1 MKIDAKKVQSLV
13 LTYGTVT
20 LPIAITALAM
30 NASTTVK
37 ILSFCSGLLAL
48 VIRQGNPKDPFTM
61 NLLKIAE
68 QEVNVELEKKTK
80 KKV

>member
-30 NASTTVK
+30 NAPTTVK
-37 ILSFCSGLLAL
+37 VLSFCSGLLAL
-48 VIRQGNPKDPFTM
+48 VIRQSNPKDPFTM

>member
-20 LPIAITALAM
+20 LPIATTALAM
-30 NASTTVK
+30 NAPAAVK
-37 ILSFCSGLLAL
+37 VLSFCSGLLAL

-68 QEVNVELEKKTK
+68 QEVNVELEKKIK
-80 KKV
+80 KKA

>member
-37 ILSFCSGLLAL
+37 VLSFCSGLLAL

-68 QEVNVELEKKTK
+68 QEVNVELEKKTNK
-80 KKV
+80 KA

>member
-20 LPIAITALAM
+20 LPIATTALAM
-30 NASTTVK
+30 NASTAVK

-80 KKV
+80 KKA

>member
-37 ILSFCSGLLAL
+37 VLSFCSGLLAL

-80 KKV
+80 KKA

>member
-1 MKIDAKKVQSLV
+1 MKIDSAKVKALI

-20 LPIAITALAM
+20 LPIATTAMAM
-30 NASTTVK
+30 NVPTSVK
-37 ILSFCSGLLAL
+37 ILSFCSGLFAL

-80 KKV
+80 KKA

>member
-1 MKIDAKKVQSLV
+1 MKIDPKKVQSLV
-13 LTYGTVT
+13 LTYGVVT
-20 LPIAITALAM
+20 LPIATTALAM
-30 NASTTVK
+30 NASPAVK
-37 ILSFCSGLLAL
+37 ILSFFSGFLAL

-80 KKV
+80 KKA

>member
-1 MKIDAKKVQSLV
+1 MKIDVKKVQSLV

-37 ILSFCSGLLAL
+37 VLSFCSGLLAL

-80 KKV
+80 KKA

>member
-30 NASTTVK
+30 NASTAVK

-80 KKV
+80 KKA

>member
-37 ILSFCSGLLAL
+37 VLSFCSGLLAL

-68 QEVNVELEKKTK
+68 HEVNVELEKKTK
-80 KKV
+80 KKA

>member
-37 ILSFCSGLLAL
+37 VLSFCSGLLAL